1 MSHIEFRP
9 KCLPSDVGVIIS
21 KQLAT
26 PLEGG
31 KGQGSVLKMML
42 VNVKFP

>member
-9 KCLPSDVGVIIS
+9 KCLPSDVAVIIS
-21 KQLAT
+21 KQLAS

-31 KGQGSVLKMML
+31 KGQGSVLKIML
-42 VNVKFP
+42 VNVKIP